1 MELPRHVHKH
11 GGVGQ
16 GGESKIVSTEAE
28 LDAAVADGW
37 VVDPNA
43 ATFGVSAEE
52 GERAD
57 RAASEF
63 LYGVTSADTPAVEPP
78 DEPIPDILDDPDGA
92 PPDKEPEGDDAAVEP
107 VVEPVKRKPGRPRK
121 A

>member
-16 GGESKIVSTEAE
+16 GGESRIVSTEAE

-43 ATFGVSAEE
+43 GPDPSVTALT
-52 GERAD
+52 EREL
-57 RAASEF
+57 AA
-63 LYGVTSADTPAVEPP
+63 LVTVANMEPIADTSVAY
-78 DEPIPDILDDPDGA
+78 EPIPDVLDDPDGV
-92 PPDKEPEGDDAAVEP
+92 PPAEEPEGEDAAITPTEP
-107 VVEPVKRKPGRPRK
+107 VVKRKPGRPRK